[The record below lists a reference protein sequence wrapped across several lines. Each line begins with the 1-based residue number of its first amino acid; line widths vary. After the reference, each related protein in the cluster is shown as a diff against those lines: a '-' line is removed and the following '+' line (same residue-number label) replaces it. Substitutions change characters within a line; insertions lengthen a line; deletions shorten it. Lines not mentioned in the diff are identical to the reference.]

1 MLVKDLILSLVREK
15 IVKMNYQKSYLFCGF
30 FFLFGLVGPL
40 LEITNKFI
48 MSYKTFHF

>member
-30 FFLFGLVGPL
+30 FFFVWFGWSFAGD
-40 LEITNKFI
+40 NKQV
-48 MSYKTFHF
+48 YNEL

>member
-15 IVKMNYQKSYLFCGF
+15 IVKMNYQKSYLFCE

-40 LEITNKFI
+40 LEVTNKFI

>member
-15 IVKMNYQKSYLFCGF
+15 IVKMNYQKSYLSCGF
-30 FFLFGLVGPL
+30 VWFGLVGPL

-48 MSYKTFHF
+48 TSYKTFHF